1 MAFLLL
7 ECFHCIVETIS
18 SVEKHVGN
26 FMALQC
32 SEIMF
37 HSVVGICS
45 SSFNTILSTF
55 REVAFALLHAKARLV
70 FFRVAVKLLR

>member
-1 MAFLLL
+1 
-7 ECFHCIVETIS
+7 
-18 SVEKHVGN
+18 
-26 FMALQC
+26 MALQC